1 MNYTVLLWVYLINL
15 VFVINHETDSAY
27 WHEWK
32 LFKIPGGITFFLI
45 IHFPLWFAALYGLLE
60 VYQRTF
66 TGLVISLIFGA
77 FGIGAFFIHGYFFRK
92 GHEEFKTPISLF
104 ILISAFIL
112 SLVQVVITV
121 NLISE
126 ISTI

>member
-1 MNYTVLLWVYLINL
+1 MNYDILLWVYLINL

-32 LFKIPGGITFFLI
+32 LFKIPGGISMFLI

-60 VYQRTF
+60 IYKKTF
-66 TGLVISLIFGA
+66 IGLVISFVLGVV
-77 FGIGAFFIHGYFFRK
+77 GIGAFFLHSYFLKK
-92 GHEEFKTPISLF
+92 GHDEFKTPISIF

-112 SLVQVVITV
+112 SLVQLVITV
-121 NLISE
+121 NLLAGVS
-126 ISTI
+126 